1 MKLNW
6 GTALGGIYVTYMCVM
21 LGMVYVSRQHDV
33 NLVAPDYYQ
42 KELDYQS
49 EIDATNNTRSLAEK
63 VKVDYNGQ
71 NITINLSKFDSSAK
85 GSVTLFR
92 SSDHNLDQRM
102 PLAISD
108 DAKMVIPTKGL
119 KRGVWIV
126 KLKWESDGEKYQ
138 FEDSVF
144 L

>member
-6 GTALGGIYVTYMCVM
+6 GVALGGIYVTFMIIMIGV
-21 LGMVYVSRQHDV
+21 VFASRRHDV
-33 NLVAPDYYQ
+33 NLVTPDYYQ

-63 VKVDYNGQ
+63 VKVDYNGKH
-71 NITINLSKFDSSAK
+71 ITINLSKFDSSAK
-85 GSVTLFR
+85 GFVTLFR
-92 SSDHNLDQRM
+92 SSDHKLDKRM
-102 PLAISD
+102 TLKISD
-108 DAKMVIPTKGL
+108 DSKMVIPTDGL

-126 KLKWESDGEKYQ
+126 KLAWESDGKKYQ